1 MTWNWQQPDWPEFTY
16 DSAELGPLETQFL
29 LQAGEFIGACKH
41 IGAGDQETLKIELIG
56 DEAVKTSEIEGEIL
70 NRDSVQSSLRDQ
82 FGLGVE
88 PRGVT
93 PAELGISKMMV
104 DLYRNFAALLTDQTM
119 FDWHG
124 MLLSGDNSIQVKG
137 GYRTHAEPMQVVSGP
152 DYKRTVHFE
161 APPSTRV
168 PDEMKR
174 FIAWFNDTAPRG
186 KTMLPALTRAGIV
199 HLHFVCIHPLEDGN
213 GRIGRALAQKSL
225 AQNLGQPSL
234 IALAYTIERG
244 RSGYYAALERS
255 NKENRITN
263 WLTYF
268 AKTVLEAQNNT
279 IKRVE
284 FYVAKAKLYERLHGQ
299 LNERQ
304 EKVIAGMFREGIDGF
319 KGGLSAENYI
329 SIAKSSRAT
338 ATRDLQDLVEKGG
351 ADQGWRATP
360 YALLPECRG
369 CDATMNA
376 FRNPAHRARV
386 SASGQ

>member
-1 MTWNWQQPDWPEFTY
+1 MIWNWQQPDWPEFTY
-16 DSAELGPLETQFL
+16 DSAALEPMEKQFL
-29 LQAGEFIGACKH
+29 LQAGEFIGAYKH

-70 NRDSVQSSLRDQ
+70 NRDSVQSSLRHQ

-88 PRGVT
+88 RPGVT
-93 PAELGISKMMV
+93 AAELGISKMMV
-104 DLYRNFAALLTDQTM
+104 DLYRSFAAPLTGQTL

-124 MLLSGDNSIQVKG
+124 MLLSGENSIQVKG

-161 APPSTRV
+161 APPSARV
-168 PDEMKR
+168 PGEVKR
-174 FIAWFNDTAPRG
+174 FIAWFNDTAQSG
-186 KTMLPALTRAGIV
+186 KTPLPALTRAGIL
-199 HLHFVCIHPLEDGN
+199 HLYFVCIHPFEDGN
-213 GRIGRALAQKSL
+213 GRIGRALAEKSL
-225 AQNLGQPSL
+225 AQSLGQPSL
-234 IALAYTIERG
+234 IALAHTIERKRG
-244 RSGYYAALERS
+244 DYYAALERS

-268 AKTVLEAQNNT
+268 ANTVLEAQNNT

-284 FYVAKAKLYERLHGQ
+284 FYLAKAKLYERLRGK

-304 EKVIAGMFREGIDGF
+304 EKVIARMFREGIDGF

-338 ATRDLQDLVEKGG
+338 ATRDLQDLVEKGALTKAG
-351 ADQGWRATP
+351 ALRHTRYYLNVAGAT
-360 YALLPECRG
+360 
-369 CDATMNA
+369 
-376 FRNPAHRARV
+376 
-386 SASGQ
+386 